1 MNNWACLT
9 WKSAIEIKS
18 LFIIIRLFALTDVI
32 ASFLLVGHCIR
43 STSTGTFLLYVSS
56 LSLAVEYFWSGH
68 CQKVVLPGTHT
79 GLLVTW
85 SLYGLLV
92 TWRCYCQRPIRT
104 QNKMPPVSMHRAT
117 DSKDLL
123 RLSVLK
129 TKEMLIDF
137 RKNPPSVPYVEID
150 DKIVERVENYKYLGT
165 VIDSS
170 LAFNKNVD
178 AMHRKCQLRLLL
190 AQAEKHWHWLQ
201 DFANVL

>member
-1 MNNWACLT
+1 
-9 WKSAIEIKS
+9 
-18 LFIIIRLFALTDVI
+18 
-32 ASFLLVGHCIR
+32 
-43 STSTGTFLLYVSS
+43 
-56 LSLAVEYFWSGH
+56 
-68 CQKVVLPGTHT
+68 
-79 GLLVTW
+79 
-85 SLYGLLV
+85 
-92 TWRCYCQRPIRT
+92 
-104 QNKMPPVSMHRAT
+104 MPPVSMHRAT

-190 AQAEKHWHWLQ
+190 AQAEKHWH
-201 DFANVL
+201 